1 MSINNMDK
9 EDAVYTHT
17 HKIEYC
23 SAIRK
28 EWDLVT
34 SNNTGGSREYY
45 AKWNKSEKDKYHLIS
60 LVWGNW
66 KTKQINKWNRL
77 RYKEQT
83 LYCFARAGRGRG
95 MDEVGEGDWEVQTS
109 SHK

>member
-1 MSINNMDK
+1 MDK

-45 AKWNKSEKDKYHLIS
+45 AKWNKSEKDKYHI
-60 LVWGNW
+60 
-66 KTKQINKWNRL
+66 T
-77 RYKEQT
+77 
-83 LYCFARAGRGRG
+83 
-95 MDEVGEGDWEVQTS
+95 
-109 SHK
+109 